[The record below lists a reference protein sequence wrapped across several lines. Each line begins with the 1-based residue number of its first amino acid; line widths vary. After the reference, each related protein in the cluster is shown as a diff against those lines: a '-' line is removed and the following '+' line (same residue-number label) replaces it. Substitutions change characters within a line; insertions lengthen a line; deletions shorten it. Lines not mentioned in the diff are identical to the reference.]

1 MSSFIRVDDANGYS
15 FTMSIFTFG
24 IAVVLVVDFDFYFD
38 FDHYDYQIHSLQQLH
53 QLLCKSTDLL
63 ALENRPRCFVGPVGL
78 VRHVEYRHIG

>member
-24 IAVVLVVDFDFYFD
+24 IAVVLVVDFD

-78 VRHVEYRHIG
+78 VKHVEYRRIA

>member
-38 FDHYDYQIHSLQQLH
+38 FDIMIIKYILCSNCTNCCASLRTSWLWKIDRGVS
-53 QLLCKSTDLL
+53 LVLS
-63 ALENRPRCFVGPVGL
+63 GL
-78 VRHVEYRHIG
+78 